1 MAEKEEILG
10 ALGLDKPVPPPTGS
24 GPISPDVLRAE
35 LGGPA
40 PAGLDALKE
49 GMMAFMYLLAQTV
62 ATTPPFDELTEA
74 SLDIMKRI
82 GKVIDVNEALIK
94 AQTVMGGLGAG
105 APMAGGSMPAGPTP
119 AGPPFGGPTP
129 PTPTPPMGGAS
140 PEGAPNLEG
149 IEI

>member
-24 GPISPDVLRAE
+24 GPISPDALRAE

-62 ATTPPFDELTEA
+62 ATTPPYDELTEA

-94 AQTVMGGLGAG
+94 AQVVMGGLGASAPMAG
-105 APMAGGSMPAGPTP
+105 APMAGS
-119 AGPPFGGPTP
+119 
-129 PTPTPPMGGAS
+129 PTPTPTTPPAPPMGGAS
-140 PEGAPNLEG
+140 PEGGAPNLEG

>member
-1 MAEKEEILG
+1 MPEKEEILG

-24 GPISPDVLRAE
+24 GPISPDTLRANMA
-35 LGGPA
+35 GPA

-94 AQTVMGGLGAG
+94 AQTVMGSLGAG
-105 APMAGGSMPAGPTP
+105 APMAGG
-119 AGPPFGGPTP
+119 PTP
-129 PTPTPPMGGAS
+129 PTPQTPPAPPMGGAS
-140 PEGAPNLEG
+140 PEGGAPNLEG

>member
-1 MAEKEEILG
+1 MPEKEEILG

-24 GPISPDVLRAE
+24 GPISPDTLRAD
-35 LGGPA
+35 LAGPA

-49 GMMAFMYLLAQTV
+49 GIMAFMYLLAQTV

-105 APMAGGSMPAGPTP
+105 APMAGG
-119 AGPPFGGPTP
+119 PTP
-129 PTPTPPMGGAS
+129 PPPMPPTPPMGGAS
-140 PEGAPNLEG
+140 PEGGAPNLEG

>member
-1 MAEKEEILG
+1 MAEKEEILR

-62 ATTPPFDELTEA
+62 ATTPPYDELTEA

-94 AQTVMGGLGAG
+94 AQIVMGGLGASAPMAGAPMAG
-105 APMAGGSMPAGPTP
+105 APMAGG
-119 AGPPFGGPTP
+119 
-129 PTPTPPMGGAS
+129 PTPTPPIPPVEGAS
-140 PEGAPNLEG
+140 PEGAPDLEG
-149 IEI
+149 IEV

>member
-1 MAEKEEILG
+1 MPEKEEILG

-40 PAGLDALKE
+40 PAGLEALKE
-49 GMMAFMYLLAQTV
+49 GIMAFMYLLAQTV
-62 ATTPPFDELTEA
+62 ATTPPYDELTEA

-94 AQTVMGGLGAG
+94 AQVVMGGLGAG
-105 APMAGGSMPAGPTP
+105 APIAGGAIT
-119 AGPPFGGPTP
+119 GGPTP
-129 PTPTPPMGGAS
+129 PPPPPTPPVEGAS
-140 PEGAPNLEG
+140 SEEAPNLED
-149 IEI
+149 IEV

>member
-1 MAEKEEILG
+1 MPEKEEILG

-62 ATTPPFDELTEA
+62 ATTPPYDELTEA

-94 AQTVMGGLGAG
+94 AQVVMGGLGAG
-105 APMAGGSMPAGPTP
+105 APMVGGAMAGGPMA
-119 AGPPFGGPTP
+119 GGPTP
-129 PTPTPPMGGAS
+129 PPPPTPPVTGVS
-140 PEGAPNLEG
+140 PEETPNLED
-149 IEI
+149 IEV

>member
-1 MAEKEEILG
+1 MPEKEEILG

-40 PAGLDALKE
+40 PAGLEALKE

-62 ATTPPFDELTEA
+62 ATTPPYDELTEA

-94 AQTVMGGLGAG
+94 AQVVMGGLGAG
-105 APMAGGSMPAGPTP
+105 APMAGGAMAGGSMAE
-119 AGPPFGGPTP
+119 GPTP
-129 PTPTPPMGGAS
+129 PPPTTPSVEGAS
-140 PEGAPNLEG
+140 LEEAPNLED
-149 IEI
+149 IEV

>member
-1 MAEKEEILG
+1 MPEREEILG

-24 GPISPDVLRAE
+24 GPISPDTLRADMA
-35 LGGPA
+35 GPA

-62 ATTPPFDELTEA
+62 ATTPPYDELTEA

-105 APMAGGSMPAGPTP
+105 APMAGSPMV
-119 AGPPFGGPTP
+119 GGPTP
-129 PTPTPPMGGAS
+129 PTTPSPTPPMEGAL
-140 PEGAPNLEG
+140 PQGAPNLEG

>member
-24 GPISPDVLRAE
+24 GPISPEVLRAE

-49 GMMAFMYLLAQTV
+49 GMMAFIYLLAQTI
-62 ATTPPFDELTEA
+62 ATTPPYDELTEA

-94 AQTVMGGLGAG
+94 AQAVMGGLGAG
-105 APMAGGSMPAGPTP
+105 APMAGGPTPAGPTP
-119 AGPPFGGPTP
+119 AGPPPGGPTP
-129 PTPTPPMGGAS
+129 SPAPPIGGAS

>member
-62 ATTPPFDELTEA
+62 ATTPPYDELTEA

-94 AQTVMGGLGAG
+94 AQVVMGGLGAG
-105 APMAGGSMPAGPTP
+105 APMAGAPMAGAPM
-119 AGPPFGGPTP
+119 AGAPMAGG
-129 PTPTPPMGGAS
+129 PTPTPPAPPMEGAS
-140 PEGAPNLEG
+140 PEGAPSLEG

>member
-1 MAEKEEILG
+1 MAEKEEILR

-62 ATTPPFDELTEA
+62 ATTPPYDELTEA

-94 AQTVMGGLGAG
+94 AQIVMGGLGAG
-105 APMAGGSMPAGPTP
+105 GLMA
-119 AGPPFGGPTP
+119 GGPTP
-129 PTPTPPMGGAS
+129 PPPISPTPPAPPTAGA
-140 PEGAPNLEG
+140 PTTEEAPNLED
-149 IEI
+149 IEV

>member
-62 ATTPPFDELTEA
+62 ATTPPYDELTEA

-82 GKVIDVNEALIK
+82 GKVIDINEALIK
-94 AQTVMGGLGAG
+94 AQIVMGGLGAG
-105 APMAGGSMPAGPTP
+105 APIAGGAMAGRPMAGGPT
-119 AGPPFGGPTP
+119 TP
-129 PTPTPPMGGAS
+129 PPAPPVEGVS

>member
-1 MAEKEEILG
+1 MPEKEEILG

-24 GPISPDVLRAE
+24 GPISPDTLRAD
-35 LGGPA
+35 LAGPA

-62 ATTPPFDELTEA
+62 ATTPPYDELTEA

-94 AQTVMGGLGAG
+94 AQVVMGGLGAG
-105 APMAGGSMPAGPTP
+105 APMAGGPMA
-119 AGPPFGGPTP
+119 GGPTP
-129 PTPTPPMGGAS
+129 PPPAPPTPGGAS

>member
-10 ALGLDKPVPPPTGS
+10 ALGLDKPVPPPAGS

-49 GMMAFMYLLAQTV
+49 GMMAFIYLLAQTIS
-62 ATTPPFDELTEA
+62 TTPPFDELTEA

-94 AQTVMGGLGAG
+94 AQTVIGGLGAG
-105 APMAGGSMPAGPTP
+105 APMAGGAMPAGPTP
-119 AGPPFGGPTP
+119 AGPTPGGPTP
-129 PTPTPPMGGAS
+129 PPPTPPMGGAP
-140 PEGAPNLEG
+140 PEGAPTLEG

>member
-1 MAEKEEILG
+1 MPEKEEILG

-40 PAGLDALKE
+40 PAGLEALKE
-49 GMMAFMYLLAQTV
+49 GIMAFMYLLAQTV
-62 ATTPPFDELTEA
+62 ATTPPYDELTEA

-94 AQTVMGGLGAG
+94 AQVVMGGLGAG
-105 APMAGGSMPAGPTP
+105 APIAGGAMAGRPMA
-119 AGPPFGGPTP
+119 GGPTP
-129 PTPTPPMGGAS
+129 PPPPTPSVEETS
-140 PEGAPNLEG
+140 PEEAPNLED
-149 IEI
+149 IEV

>member
-1 MAEKEEILG
+1 MSEKEEILG

-24 GPISPDVLRAE
+24 GPISPDTLRAD
-35 LGGPA
+35 LAGPA

-82 GKVIDVNEALIK
+82 GKVIDVNEALVK
-94 AQTVMGGLGAG
+94 AQIVMGGLGAG
-105 APMAGGSMPAGPTP
+105 APMAGG
-119 AGPPFGGPTP
+119 PTP
-129 PTPTPPMGGAS
+129 PPPMPPTPPMEGAS
-140 PEGAPNLEG
+140 PEGGAPNLEG